1 MADICIMAD
10 VPCYMAETNIFF
22 PLIKKKNFFNAKL
35 RIIGQLEGYPFY
47 KLTGRNF
54 DLVET

>member
-22 PLIKKKNFFNAKL
+22 LPIKKKNFFNAKL
-35 RIIGQLEGYPFY
+35 CIIGQLEGYPFY
-47 KLTGRNF
+47 KLTGRSF
-54 DLVET
+54 DLGET

>member
-1 MADICIMAD
+1 MAD